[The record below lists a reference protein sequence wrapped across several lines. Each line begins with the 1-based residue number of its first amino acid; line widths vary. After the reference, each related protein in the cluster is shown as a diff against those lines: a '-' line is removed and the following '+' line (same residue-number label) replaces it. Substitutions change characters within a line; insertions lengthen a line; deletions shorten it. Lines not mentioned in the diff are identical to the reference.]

1 MSDFTSGFWSWFV
14 IIMVAV
20 GIGFVS
26 WLLWWQSR
34 GQRPAA
40 GEEVTSVGH
49 VWDEDIYELNN
60 PMPRWWLFRFL
71 LTIAFAVGYLALYPG
86 LGSFPGL
93 LGWSQIKQFEA
104 EQAHAREQYDP
115 IFERYAATPIPEL
128 AEDAAARDIG
138 RRLFLTYCATCHG
151 SDARGV
157 PGFPNLTDHD
167 WLWGGTPEQIETSIL
182 YGRQGAM
189 PPWQAS
195 LSREQIF
202 SVAQYVRSLGG
213 GPIDPVVKLQGEETY
228 LQLCVACHDADGT
241 GNQALGAPN
250 LTDATW
256 LHGASQRTIIDVI
269 TNGRT
274 GRMPAHRDFLGEAR
288 VHLLAAY
295 IYSRSMLGE
304 ER

>member
-1 MSDFTSGFWSWFV
+1 MSDFTSPIWNWFIIALVV
-14 IIMVAV
+14 I
-20 GIGFVS
+20 GILFVS

-34 GQRPAA
+34 GQRSAPGQEA
-40 GEEVTSVGH
+40 TSVGH

-60 PMPRWWLFRFL
+60 PMPRWWLFLFL
-71 LTIAFAVGYLALYPG
+71 LTIIFAIGYLALYPG

-93 LGWSQIKQFEA
+93 LGWSQIRQYDA
-104 EQAHAREQYDP
+104 EQALAHDRYDP
-115 IFERYAATPIPEL
+115 IFDRYAAVPIPEL

-157 PGFPNLTDHD
+157 QGFPNLTDHD
-167 WLWGGTPEQIETSIL
+167 WLWGGTPEQIQTSIL
-182 YGRQGAM
+182 DGRQGVM
-189 PPWQAS
+189 PPWQSS
-195 LSREQIF
+195 LTREQIF
-202 SVAQYVRSLGG
+202 NVAQYVRSLGG
-213 GPIDPVVKLQGEETY
+213 GEIDPVVKAQGEATY
-228 LQLCVACHDADGT
+228 QQLCVACHGADGT

-250 LTDATW
+250 LTDQTW
-256 LHGASQRTIIDVI
+256 LHGASQRTVIDVI

-295 IYSRSMLGE
+295 VYSRSMLGE